1 MSKGSEM
8 SRSGKIISWIIG
20 ILLLLVVIVVLII
33 AFFDWNRLKPTINQK
48 VSTELNRPFAIRGD
62 LGVAWQRNRDEPGWR
77 SWVPWPHIHAEDIM
91 LGNPPEIPEV
101 SMVHLQRVDATLAPL
116 ALLGKQVWIPWIKLQ
131 LPDARLIQTADG
143 KNNWTFN
150 LAGSENKDDS
160 QPPSAWSFRLDNIMF
175 DRGRIDY
182 RDAINKAK
190 VQVLVDPLGKPVPFD
205 QLAGGDDKQKN
216 AADFVFGWQARGTY
230 NNEQLNGDG
239 KIGGM
244 LSLRSKTTPFP
255 IQADLRNGSTR
266 VRVAGT
272 VQDPMDLGGVDL
284 RLRFSGDTLANL
296 YGLTG
301 VLLPDTPPYE
311 TDGRLQARFQEKGG
325 AVFRYQNFNGK
336 IGDSDIHGS
345 LTYSQQ
351 QPRPKLEG
359 SLESR
364 QLRMADLGPLI
375 GVESGKGSEKT
386 EQAKAKRGEASTQP
400 ADRVLPHDKFD
411 TKSWDVMDADV
422 KFSGKRIEHSTSLPI
437 SDLYTHLVLKNG
449 DLRLDP
455 LRFAMAGGNLNSTI
469 HLEGNKTPM
478 RGRADIHARK
488 LKLRQLFPDV
498 AAMQSSL
505 GQMNGDA
512 TLTGN
517 GNSVADLLAT
527 SNGDLKLLMNDGL
540 ISRSLMEIV
549 GLNVGNYVVGKLFG
563 DDEVRIN
570 CAAAD
575 LNVRNGLASTRL
587 FVFDTENA
595 VINISGTTNF
605 ANERLDLSIDPES
618 KGVRI
623 ITLRSPLYVRGTFKN
638 PDAGV
643 KAGPLLARGAA
654 AVALGAVVAP
664 AAALLALISPSDN
677 DDNQC
682 STVLQQMKSKK

>member
-1 MSKGSEM
+1 M
-8 SRSGKIISWIIG
+8 SRSGKIISWIVG
-20 ILLLLVVIVVLII
+20 IFLLLVIIVVLVI

-77 SWVPWPHIHAEDIM
+77 SWIPWPHVHAEDIM

-116 ALLGKQVWIPWIKLQ
+116 ALIGKQVWIPWIKLQ
-131 LPDARLIQTADG
+131 QPDAKLIQTADG

-150 LAGSENKDDS
+150 LAESENKDDS
-160 QPPSAWSFRLDNIMF
+160 QTPSAWSFRLDNIMF
-175 DRGRIDY
+175 DRGQIDY
-182 RDAINKAK
+182 RDEINKAK
-190 VQVLVDPLGKPVPFD
+190 VQILVDPLGKPVPYG
-205 QLAGGDDKQKN
+205 QLAGGDDKQEN
-216 AADFVFGWQARGTY
+216 AADFVFGWKARGTY

-255 IQADLRNGSTR
+255 IQADVRNGTTR
-266 VRVAGT
+266 VRIAGI
-272 VQDPMDLGGVDL
+272 VQDPMNLGGVDL

-311 TDGRLQARFQEKGG
+311 TDGRLQARFQQKGG

-336 IGDSDIHGS
+336 IGDSDIHGT
-345 LTYSQQ
+345 LTYSQGK
-351 QPRPKLEG
+351 PRPKLEG

-375 GVESGKGSEKT
+375 GVDSGKGSEKT
-386 EQAKAKRGEASTQP
+386 KQAKAKRGEASSQP

-422 KFSGKRIEHSTSLPI
+422 KFSGKRIEHSNSLPI
-437 SDLYTHLVLKNG
+437 SDLYTHLVLKKG

-469 HLEGNKTPM
+469 HLEGDRTPM

-488 LKLRQLFPDV
+488 LKLRQLFPNV
-498 AAMQSSL
+498 EAMQSSL

-512 TLTGN
+512 TLSGT

-527 SNGDLKLLMNDGL
+527 SNGNLKLLMNDGL

-549 GLNVGNYVVGKLFG
+549 GLNVGNYLVGKLFG

-595 VINISGTTNF
+595 VINISGTVNF

-618 KGVRI
+618 KGMRI

-643 KAGPLLARGAA
+643 KAGPLIARGAA

-664 AAALLALISPSDN
+664 AAALLALISTSDG

-682 STVLQQMKSKK
+682 SNVLQQMKSKK

>member
-1 MSKGSEM
+1 M
-8 SRSGKIISWIIG
+8 SRTGKVISWIGG
-20 ILLLLVVIVVLII
+20 IFLLLVVVVVLVIL
-33 AFFDWNRLKPTINQK
+33 FFDWNRLKPTINQK

-62 LGVAWQRNRDEPGWR
+62 LGVSWERNRDEPGWR
-77 SWVPWPHIHAEDIM
+77 SWVPWPHVHAEDIM

-116 ALLGKQVWIPWIKLQ
+116 SLLAKQVWIPWIKLQ
-131 LPDARLIQTADG
+131 QPVARLVQTADA

-150 LAGSENKDDS
+150 LASSDNADAS
-160 QPPSAWSFRLDNIMF
+160 QQPSAWSFRLDNIVF
-175 DRGRIDY
+175 DQGRINY
-182 RDAINKAK
+182 RDAINKAD
-190 VQVLVDPLGKPVPFD
+190 VQVMVDPLGKPVPYA
-205 QLAGGDDKQKN
+205 QLAGGDDKQQH
-216 AADFVFGWQARGTY
+216 AADFVFGWKAQGKY
-230 NNEQLNGDG
+230 NNEQLNGNG

-255 IQADLRNGSTR
+255 IQADVRNGTTR
-266 VRVAGT
+266 VRVAGSL
-272 VQDPMDLGGVDL
+272 QDPMNLGGLDL

-311 TDGRLQARFQEKGG
+311 TDGHLQARFSEPGG
-325 AVFRYQNFNGK
+325 PVFRYQGFNGH

-345 LTYSQQ
+345 LTYSQIK
-351 QPRPKLEG
+351 PRPKLEG
-359 SLESR
+359 TLESR

-375 GVESGKGSEKT
+375 GVDSGKDSAKT
-386 EQAKAKRGEASTQP
+386 EQAKAKRGEASRQP

-411 TKSWDVMDADV
+411 SKSWNVMDADV
-422 KFSGKRIEHSTSLPI
+422 KFSGKRIEHSNSLPI
-437 SDLYTHLVLKNG
+437 SDLYTHVVLKNG
-449 DLRLDP
+449 DLLLDP

-469 HLEGNKTPM
+469 HLEGDKTPL

-488 LKLRQLFPDV
+488 LRLRELFKGV
-498 AAMQSSL
+498 EAMQSSL
-505 GQMNGDA
+505 GQLNGDA
-512 TLTGN
+512 TLSGT

-540 ISRSLMEIV
+540 ISRGLMEIV
-549 GLNVGNYVVGKLFG
+549 GLNVGNYVVSKLFG

-595 VINISGTTNF
+595 IINISGTTNF

-618 KGVRI
+618 KGIRI
-623 ITLRSPLYVRGTFKN
+623 ITLRSPLYVRGTFKS

-643 KAGPLLARGAA
+643 KAGPLIARGAA
-654 AVALGAVVAP
+654 AVALGVVAAP
-664 AAALLALISPSDN
+664 AAALLALVSPSDN
-677 DDNQC
+677 DENQC
-682 STVLQQMKSKK
+682 TKVLQQMKSKK